1 MDFPSDKTEE
11 RKMTLQRIET
21 QIADARKQLDRA
33 TAQRDAAV
41 TALIRSA
48 EKIKQAQ
55 RTLAR
60 LEKRRMES
68 RAQERL
74 ARREAS
80 KRLADDGAV
89 PALT

>member
-1 MDFPSDKTEE
+1 MS
-11 RKMTLQRIET
+11 LQRIET

-48 EKIKQAQ
+48 DKIKQAQ
-55 RTLAR
+55 RALAR
-60 LEKRRMES
+60 LEKRRVES

-80 KRLADDGAV
+80 KRTEQDGPV
-89 PALT
+89 PAL